1 MPMRAGV
8 SRGGFQVAEI
18 LGMMMSSCQPAD
30 CCADEGVLFV
40 VPLNTYQAHQ
50 MGDGILSPLLFR
62 WMDDGL
68 SKGFLSSFAKYS
80 NVRCTNIIP
89 PSVS

>member
-1 MPMRAGV
+1 MPMRAGM

-50 MGDGILSPLLFR
+50 MGDGTLSPLLFR
-62 WMDDGL
+62 WMDG
-68 SKGFLSSFAKYS
+68 
-80 NVRCTNIIP
+80 
-89 PSVS
+89 